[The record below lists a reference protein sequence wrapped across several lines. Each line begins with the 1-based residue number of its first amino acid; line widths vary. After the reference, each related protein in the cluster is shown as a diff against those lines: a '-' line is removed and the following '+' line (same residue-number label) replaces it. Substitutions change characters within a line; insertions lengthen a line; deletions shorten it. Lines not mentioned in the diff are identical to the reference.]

1 MIMRKK
7 QSSLTA
13 AGIAL
18 VRAIESEKPAN
29 ERICYDPYARQFIS
43 AWMYHIFGFF
53 IKSGYAERR
62 GPGVNGFLTVRDRYI
77 DDVLIRFLEEGLDQL
92 IILGAG
98 YDSRTYRFDRLGQMK
113 TFEVDHPTTQADK
126 LKKVQ
131 AIFGKIPEHVSYVAI
146 DFNNQTLKERLLAA
160 GYDPKR
166 KTLFIWQGVSM
177 YLTDEAVDAT
187 LNFVAN
193 NSGPGS
199 AIIFDY
205 LYQAVLDGIQRQS
218 EVENMRRY
226 RFMTGEGLTFGIP
239 EGEVEEFLKARGFQQ
254 VQDVSVADLKLTY
267 FTGKNS
273 ERKVVGGYGIV
284 IGRV

>member
-1 MIMRKK
+1 MRKK

-18 VRAIESEKPAN
+18 VRAIESEKPAH
-29 ERICYDPYARQFIS
+29 ERICYDPYARQFIP

-62 GPGVNGFLTVRDRYI
+62 GPGVHGFLAVRDRYI
-77 DDVLIRFLEEGLDQL
+77 DDVLTHFLEEGLEQL
-92 IILGAG
+92 VILGAG
-98 YDSRTYRFDRLGQMK
+98 YDSRLYRFDLSGQVK
-113 TFEVDHPTTQADK
+113 TFEVDHPTTQLDK

-131 AIFGKIPEHVSYVAI
+131 AIFGKIPKHISYVAI
-146 DFNNQTLKERLLAA
+146 DFNTQTLKEQLLAA
-160 GYDPKR
+160 GYDPR
-166 KTLFIWQGVSM
+166 LKTLFIWQGVSM
-177 YLTDEAVDAT
+177 YLTSEAVEAT
-187 LNFVAN
+187 LHLVVNH
-193 NSGPGS
+193 SGPAS

-205 LYQAVLDGIQRQS
+205 LYQAVLEGIQRQS

-239 EGEVEEFLKARGFQQ
+239 EGEVEAFLKVRGFQQ
-254 VQDVSVADLKLTY
+254 VQDVNVADLKSTY
-267 FTGKNS
+267 FKGENAR
-273 ERKVVGGYGIV
+273 RKVVGGYGIV